1 MFYNENIFL
10 CLDKTFF
17 LIQYFKTTIDRYQNK
32 KFQTNFT
39 KNPQTFIQ
47 PENHQFY
54 YVLLS
59 KIYKIRILIVG

>member
-10 CLDKTFF
+10 CLKKILF
-17 LIQYFKTTIDRYQNK
+17 LFQYFKITVDRLQNK
-32 KFQTNFT
+32 KFQADFT
-39 KNPQTFIQ
+39 ENLPTFMN

-59 KIYKIRILIVG
+59 KIYKIRIFIVG